1 MKDFKEQIDDFIF
14 RRLEVY
20 DYKEC
25 EENKNYNETLEKIRE
40 LLNTEEKRELFDKFE
55 DALSILQYKDM
66 KEAYKKGFRDGME
79 LFNMLNEKEMFFQAI
94 PGRIRA
100 ACLE

>member
-25 EENKNYNETLEKIRE
+25 KENKDYDEALEKIRE

-55 DALSILQYKDM
+55 DALNILQYKDM
-66 KEAYKKGFRDGME
+66 KEAYKKGFRDCME
-79 LFNMLNEKEMFFQAI
+79 LSNMLKSEENKE
-94 PGRIRA
+94 
-100 ACLE
+100 